1 VDFCSEKE
9 CGEISRGNGN
19 GTGKKEKKNS
29 MPAHPFSFVLTRIA
43 ALV

>member
-1 VDFCSEKE
+1 VDFYSEKE
-9 CGEISRGNGN
+9 GGEISRGNGN
-19 GTGKKEKKNS
+19 GTGEKEKKT